1 MARRLCGIALIGL
14 LLPACTRDEWLEYD
28 VKAASRRDVQRTRQI
43 MQEIA
48 AEAGIPP
55 HFGGSYS
62 PSPPIA
68 IYIRGSVQLSAFFER
83 GEIRVWLMR
92 NEWPASRAFI
102 QAKQSVE
109 SAFPKA
115 FGSRFVAEPPA
126 TGTRVVTD

>member
-14 LLPACTRDEWLEYD
+14 LLPACIRDEWLEYD
-28 VKAASRRDVQRTRQI
+28 VKAASRRDVERTRQI
-43 MQEIA
+43 MHEIA
-48 AEAGIPP
+48 TDAGIPR

-68 IYIRGSVQLSAFFER
+68 IYIRGSVELAAFFER

-92 NEWPASRAFI
+92 SEWPAPQAFI

-115 FGSRFVAEPPA
+115 FGSRFVAEPPQPVHV
-126 TGTRVVTD
+126 VVTD